1 MARDPVPRCYHMA
14 GIHNCGAL
22 GFSTCSAVRCGHRAR
37 PLPPEGAGGR
47 RREAQFFKNVAR
59 ARGKVP
65 VPGRCSHISAM
76 ATETHLSL
84 FKLEAC
90 RRRPSGRLRSS
101 RGMPGLA
108 YGDDQ
113 LKIVLFG
120 SRSRGD
126 ARLESD
132 IDIAVVL
139 KVIHGERFS
148 FVCLPTSISILLRSG
163 LIS

>member
-1 MARDPVPRCYHMA
+1 
-14 GIHNCGAL
+14 
-22 GFSTCSAVRCGHRAR
+22 
-37 PLPPEGAGGR
+37 
-47 RREAQFFKNVAR
+47 
-59 ARGKVP
+59 
-65 VPGRCSHISAM
+65 
-76 ATETHLSL
+76 
-84 FKLEAC
+84 
-90 RRRPSGRLRSS
+90 
-101 RGMPGLA
+101 MPGLA